1 MSSDVFRCLRSQRHS
16 VNDIKLTKAANLHLF
31 KDAAKSELMM
41 YLLTKWHMFTLIS
54 LINQPTISLVTA
66 SFLGPSDLS
75 WVNLF
80 LCIWRQLLLV
90 AIIVAAPG
98 KYGFYRNKTWQSQR
112 VCTSELCHCKPL
124 AGDNLRVK
132 VIFRG
137 SVLLR
142 PVFARLSSTQN
153 RCWGVER
160 QFLFVFSLKL
170 EMKLTGCL
178 YDIWIVLSQSLKV
191 KTVSEDDKLTYLF
204 ITPQFDC

>member
-1 MSSDVFRCLRSQRHS
+1 
-16 VNDIKLTKAANLHLF
+16 
-31 KDAAKSELMM
+31 M

-54 LINQPTISLVTA
+54 LINQPTISFKLNVTA
-66 SFLGPSDLS
+66 SPFLGPSDLS
-75 WVNLF
+75 WMNLF

-142 PVFARLSSTQN
+142 PVLRGSAALRTGAEVSRGSFYL
-153 RCWGVER
+153 CFHW
-160 QFLFVFSLKL
+160 SLRWSWQAVCMTF
-170 EMKLTGCL
+170 E
-178 YDIWIVLSQSLKV
+178 
-191 KTVSEDDKLTYLF
+191 
-204 ITPQFDC
+204 